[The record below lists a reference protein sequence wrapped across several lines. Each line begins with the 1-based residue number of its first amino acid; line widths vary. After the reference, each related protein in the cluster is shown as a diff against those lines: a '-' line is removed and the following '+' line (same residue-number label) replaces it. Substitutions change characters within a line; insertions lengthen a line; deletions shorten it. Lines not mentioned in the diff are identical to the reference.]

1 MSTNIQVRDV
11 GTKGVIKDSTVWQ
24 APLTYWTDCLNVR
37 FNANSVSHAGVWKR
51 QVPLDASIDPIML
64 MDYHVPDT
72 ESDDIY
78 VVDKKTNKIFKVY
91 MGNLM
96 SAGQVATD
104 GPVDA
109 LWTWTVLADVLYVNR
124 EDVQPQYLLPSKSQF
139 AALGNMGSTTWTCK
153 ALRSYKDF
161 LIALNVT
168 TGGVNSDNEVKW
180 SDATLAGQ
188 IPRNWGQ
195 DQSVSSLGGS
205 SILASMRGPI
215 IDGAELGDFFLIY
228 GRDEVW
234 RMDFIDNG
242 TYPFTF
248 SRCLSSGGVKS
259 VNCVV
264 EAGGY
269 HYVLGRKDIYR
280 TDGIQRESL
289 SQGVLNDWFW
299 NEEFKEQVDNPCF
312 VAHYEQSCE
321 VMFFYQSQS
330 MSNSSTTG
338 CNRALVFNYISNA
351 WSIISAPN
359 TTSAVQ
365 TLPFSKSQWDSLVGS
380 WDSKT
385 FEWDNAYSGS
395 IPVLIGVS
403 RTGDKSTMPSLVAYD
418 AVNGPMYG
426 EITSDINE
434 NPYLERVGIK
444 LDSSQGGAVAVTNAL
459 QCQQVYPLISSNAP
473 VSVSVGQSYYPSQEY
488 TIVTDGLQ
496 FDPTNNWQVDTRA
509 NGRFLSLSFTFNY
522 QYDFKISGY
531 DVEITDGG
539 SR

>member
-64 MDYHVPDT
+64 MDYHVPDAG
-72 ESDDIY
+72 SDDIY
-78 VVDKKTNKIFKVY
+78 VVDKNTNKIFKVY
-91 MGNLM
+91 MGDLI
-96 SAGQVATD
+96 SAGQVTTD

-109 LWTWTVLADVLYVNR
+109 QWTWTVLADVLYVNR
-124 EDVQPQYLLPSKSQF
+124 EDVQPQYLLPSESQF
-139 AALGNMGSTTWTCK
+139 AALGNMGSTPWTCK

-188 IPRNWGQ
+188 IPGNWGQ

-205 SILASMRGPI
+205 NILASMEGPI

-259 VNCVV
+259 VNCVA

-299 NEEFKEQVDNPCF
+299 NEEFKEQHNNPCF
-312 VAHYEQSCE
+312 VAHYEQECE

-330 MSNSSTTG
+330 ISDSTTTG
-338 CNRALVFNYISNA
+338 CNRALVFNYISNT

-365 TLPFSKSQWDSLVGS
+365 TLPFSKSQWNSLVGS
-380 WDSKT
+380 WDQQT

-395 IPVLIGVS
+395 IPVFIGVS

-418 AVNGPMYG
+418 AVNGPMSG
-426 EITSDINE
+426 EVAADTNE

-444 LDSSQGGAVAVTNAL
+444 LDSSQGGAVSVTSAL
-459 QCQQVYPLISSNAP
+459 QCQQVYPLISSTAP

-488 TIVTDGLQ
+488 TTVTDSVP
-496 FDPTNNWQVDTRA
+496 FDPQNNWQVDTRA

-522 QYDFKISGY
+522 QNDFKISGY
-531 DVEITDGG
+531 DLQITDGG